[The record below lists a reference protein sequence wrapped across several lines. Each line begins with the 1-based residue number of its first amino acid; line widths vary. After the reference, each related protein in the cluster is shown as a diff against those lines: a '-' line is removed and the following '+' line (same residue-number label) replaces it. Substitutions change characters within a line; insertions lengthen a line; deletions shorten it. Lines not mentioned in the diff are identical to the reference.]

1 MLYSPSMLDAHR
13 LRIFRAVVASGSVNR
28 AAANLGYTPSAISQH
43 LGVLQRETG
52 LRLLERDGR
61 GITPTVTGR
70 LLADEAAA
78 VLERLAALESMVA
91 DLREGRVGSLAVHYF
106 ASAGAAWI
114 PPLVATLTRE
124 FPELRVDLRLI
135 ELVDD
140 HATPDLE
147 IFVRDPASAPSRG
160 YDVRPVLDEPYLAV
174 LPASHRLAT
183 WDAVPLRELAD
194 EAWVDND
201 YGRGPC
207 RQVVLDACT
216 SVGFSPGFQVETP
229 DYPTAISF
237 VAAGIGITV
246 VPRLGIGTLP
256 AGLVAV
262 PIIDPSP
269 IRHIAVRVRESMRD
283 NPAARRFVDLLLD
296 QVVRSAQHA

>member
-1 MLYSPSMLDAHR
+1 MLDAHR

-91 DLREGRVGSLAVHYF
+91 DLREGRVGSLAVNYF

-114 PPLVATLTRE
+114 PPVVATLTRE

-140 HATPDLE
+140 QHATPDLE
-147 IFVRDPASAPSRG
+147 IFVRDSASGPPRG
-160 YDVRPVLDEPYLAV
+160 YDVRPVLDDPYLVV
-174 LPASHRLAT
+174 LPASHRLAAR
-183 WDAVPLRELAD
+183 DAVPLRELAD

-256 AGLVAV
+256 TGLVAV
-262 PIIDPSP
+262 PIVDPSP
-269 IRHIAVRVRESMRD
+269 IRHIAVRVRESLRD

-296 QVVRSAQHA
+296 QVRVGSVQYP